1 MRKAGW
7 MSALKEQDIIPPESW
22 IGTGTPD
29 MPGGEAAMVEL
40 LGRNLQ
46 LTAVFAYNDNIVAC
60 ALTALKDNG
69 IAFSVQLAIIGS
81 DDIPIAR

>member
-1 MRKAGW
+1 
-7 MSALKEQDIIPPESW
+7 MSALKEQNIIPPESW

-46 LTAVFAYNDNIVAC
+46 RQYGCWRTDSI
-60 ALTALKDNG
+60 K
-69 IAFSVQLAIIGS
+69 
-81 DDIPIAR
+81 R